1 MPPLSDCLKTIA
13 EQVNRGA
20 VCTFWGARLRS
31 KYERT
36 ASAGLYDGIHS

>member
-13 EQVNRGA
+13 DQLNRAGQLSP
-20 VCTFWGARLRS
+20 RPRS